1 MCYPFLQGSVQVV
14 DREGPHRPS
23 CLGQGLMLFTTV
35 YTVDSKASFQTIS
48 CLHVS
53 CHHRSTGVTRHVLVC
68 ITWVLVSA
76 LAHWAISPAKH
87 REDRSDRLGGTAHS
101 TNKNGERSPK
111 KYLI

>member
-1 MCYPFLQGSVQVV
+1 M
-14 DREGPHRPS
+14 
-23 CLGQGLMLFTTV
+23 
-35 YTVDSKASFQTIS
+35 
-48 CLHVS
+48 
-53 CHHRSTGVTRHVLVC
+53 TRHVLVC